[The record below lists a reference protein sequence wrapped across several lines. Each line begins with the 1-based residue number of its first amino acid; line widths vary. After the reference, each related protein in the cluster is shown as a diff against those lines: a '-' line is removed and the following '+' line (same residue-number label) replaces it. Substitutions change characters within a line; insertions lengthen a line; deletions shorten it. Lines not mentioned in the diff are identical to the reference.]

1 MQKQRQLPKAEARKV
16 ADGGPQIIPK
26 GKVNLTFMTL
36 GGEPILN
43 SIVDENASWRDIA
56 THLFSTKPQY
66 APVAPMIQGERPTN
80 PDIVHIKDLQDNI
93 VHVVFRPPSPVP

>member
-1 MQKQRQLPKAEARKV
+1 
-16 ADGGPQIIPK
+16 
-26 GKVNLTFMTL
+26 MTL
-36 GGEPILN
+36 GGEAVLN

-93 VHVVFRPPSPVP
+93 VHVVFRTPSPVP